1 MTTCPRGEEVPEAP
15 RRIFT
20 FEEARQTGL
29 LWAINKV
36 LMHPRGF
43 ALAFEYPHGAE
54 LEDIKAHAVEPMGF
68 SVVGDASEPWSFAE
82 GLDDEGFAAFEDFL
96 ALHRA
101 EPGPQGTPLAEDVDP

>member
-20 FEEARQTGL
+20 FEEARPTGL

-43 ALAFEYPHGAE
+43 ALAFEYPDGSE
-54 LEDIKAHAVEPMGF
+54 LEDIKANAVAPMGF
-68 SVVGDASEPWSFAE
+68 SVVGDGSEPWSFAE
-82 GLDDEGFAAFEDFL
+82 GLDEEGFAAFEEFL
-96 ALHRA
+96 THHRA
-101 EPGPQGTPLAEDVDP
+101 EPGPQGKPLAEELNR